1 MRARLAAVLALM
13 LALASAAAAAG
24 GGRAAQIYFYADTY
38 DPIGTPYATNLLTVH
53 PRLVPMAP
61 DGHWVIANVTW
72 TGWGTSS
79 AHGVGISDASDCNP
93 NCAAGTRKR
102 TPATIV
108 LSNPMRLLG
117 HTVYGCFQLTIPAV
131 PAANQH
137 LCIKRATS
145 GPGYRYES
153 SGTGTTPAKPAAGSD
168 ARFYTPSRNISC
180 EIFDDGGAQA
190 DVGCLMINPQASVN
204 LGPDGHADIC
214 QHRANGHCTGNFG
227 EGPSFRQLPYGRSVS
242 VGRFRCS
249 SATTGIT
256 CIVRATG
263 KGFFMS
269 VQLVRPVG

>member
-1 MRARLAAVLALM
+1 MRFGLAASLALVVG
-13 LALASAAAAAG
+13 LASAVAASG
-24 GGRAAQIYFYADTY
+24 GGRVSQIYFYADTY

-72 TGWGTSS
+72 KGWGTSS
-79 AHGVGISDASDCNP
+79 AHAAGISDASDCKP
-93 NCAAGTRKR
+93 NCAAGARKR

-108 LSNPMRLLG
+108 LSHPMRLLG

-145 GPGYRYES
+145 GPGYLYES
-153 SGTGTTPAKPAAGSD
+153 AGTGATPAQPAAGTN

-180 EIFDDGGAQA
+180 EIVDDGSTQA
-190 DVGCLMINPQASVN
+190 NVGCLMINPQATVN
-204 LGPDGHADIC
+204 LGPDGHAVIC
-214 QHRANGHCTGNFG
+214 QHQANGRCTGNFG

-256 CIVRATG
+256 CVVRATG

-269 VQLVRPVG
+269 VQSVRPVG